1 MILEESGKYIKIT
14 LSEKDRNRGIINLLE
29 ENIPAFGVLRS
40 SDDLEWFVAVNFRNR
55 LNNIIF
61 KLNNAAQLN
70 IFQ

>member
-14 LSEKDRNRGIINLLE
+14 LSEKDRKRGIINLLE
-29 ENIPAFGVLRS
+29 ENIPTFGVLRS